1 MVLLWTLY
9 PPSFNS
15 QWQLRKFLVFVWH
28 FPLIMFQ
35 MCTAHCAGMTW
46 AGNKAW
52 NPISSTSE
60 WISKAAHY
68 SCSLPIE
75 LTQSLTCRILVI
87 QYIVQRSVWIF
98 IIIFKSQCSVFK
110 CCKQAFFC
118 DSVQSFEFCAC
129 KLKISIVLFFYFLFI
144 FLRYP
149 LYANYCFFFL
159 YFLGQIFYI
168 WRSSCLRK

>member
-1 MVLLWTLY
+1 
-9 PPSFNS
+9 
-15 QWQLRKFLVFVWH
+15 
-28 FPLIMFQ
+28 

-110 CCKQAFFC
+110 CVEQAFFC
-118 DSVQSFEFCAC
+118 DSVQSFKFCAW
-129 KLKISIVLFFYFLFI
+129 KLKISMVFLELQFLLARSLWYANIGKQLSSSYLIWELPISHSRSLFFL
-144 FLRYP
+144 
-149 LYANYCFFFL
+149 
-159 YFLGQIFYI
+159 I
-168 WRSSCLRK
+168 WCSCTEKNHF

>member
-1 MVLLWTLY
+1 
-9 PPSFNS
+9 
-15 QWQLRKFLVFVWH
+15 
-28 FPLIMFQ
+28 

-46 AGNKAW
+46 AGNKTW

-60 WISKAAHY
+60 WISNAAHY
-68 SCSLPIE
+68 ITLPFE
-75 LTQSLTCRILVI
+75 LTQSLPCGILVI

-118 DSVQSFEFCAC
+118 DSVKSFEFCAC

-149 LYANYCFFFL
+149 LYANYWFFKLFSWAKFL
-159 YFLGQIFYI
+159 HL
-168 WRSSCLRK
+168 KV